1 MQPKA
6 QRSGFFRSRKIESK
20 PMLTSGLLEVEA
32 EVVVIQVLD
41 GRLVDFSLSER
52 PSQQFEAIEL
62 GAVEDIASLRI
73 ADIVPQHHHQLVLL
87 QLVVRKLADVAV
99 IALQGSRG
107 VSVEANEVLKH
118 AFRVGVAKDR
128 AFEWLFGPGIDES
141 NGYEVFEA
149 EKRVVLKHLQPQQEL
164 IVMEVSL
171 IVKIFVE
178 LQQLVCHLHCA

>member
-1 MQPKA
+1 
-6 QRSGFFRSRKIESK
+6 
-20 PMLTSGLLEVEA
+20 MLASGLLEVEA

-41 GRLVDFSLSER
+41 GRLVNFSLSER

-73 ADIVPQHHHQLVLL
+73 AYIVPQHHHQLVLL

-99 IALQGSRG
+99 IALQGPRG

-118 AFRVGVAKDR
+118 AFRVGVAEDR
-128 AFEWLFGPGIDES
+128 AFQRLFGPGIDES